1 MGGDIIMMTKKSEM
15 AEWILDFFRRA
26 NVNAG
31 EIILFRNVQNKLY
44 ELNPKERNLFV
55 PVTNELIE
63 NGYFTYEEGSVQCLR
78 LTEKGRDY
86 IYNPDAVLDCCQDVW
101 KPTRAQSQYI
111 ATWHDNFV
119 NYVNRMLTAIA
130 TLEMQ
135 QQATDADKQGFDALK
150 LLLNGKDVQEVE
162 SDLANGVVSQA
173 TLDKIEKLNK
183 DLVDIAID
191 HIDTHPLWKQFMKQL
206 FSMKVESDKTA
217 EMMRL
222 RALQIP
228 VKQ

>member
-1 MGGDIIMMTKKSEM
+1 MMTKKSEM

-44 ELNPKERNLFV
+44 ELNPKERDLFV

-63 NGYFTYEEGSVQCLR
+63 NGYFTYEEGSMQFLR

-101 KPTRAQSQYI
+101 KPNRAQSQYI
-111 ATWHDNFV
+111 ANWHDSFV
-119 NYVNRMLTAIA
+119 NYVNQILAAIVA
-130 TLEMQ
+130 LEMQ
-135 QQATDADKQGFDALK
+135 PQTTDVDKQGFDALK
-150 LLLNGKDVQEVE
+150 LLLSSKDVQDVE
-162 SDLANGVVSQA
+162 SDLANGVVSQV

-183 DLVDIAID
+183 DLGDIAID
-191 HIDTHPLWKQFMKQL
+191 HVGANPLWKQFLKQL
-206 FSMKVESDKTA
+206 YGMKVESDKTA

-222 RALQIP
+222 RALRIP
-228 VKQ
+228 VL

>member
-1 MGGDIIMMTKKSEM
+1 MMTKKSEM

-44 ELNPKERNLFV
+44 ELNPKERDLFV

-78 LTEKGRDY
+78 LTEKGSDY
-86 IYNPDAVLDCCQDVW
+86 IYNPDAVLDCCQEVW

-111 ATWHDNFV
+111 ANWHDNFV
-119 NYVNRMLTAIA
+119 NYVNQLLGAVA
-130 TLEMQ
+130 ALEMQ
-135 QQATDADKQGFDALK
+135 LQVTDVDKQGIDALR
-150 LLLNGKDVQEVE
+150 LLLNGKDVQDVE
-162 SDLANGVVSQA
+162 SDLARGVVSQA
-173 TLDKIEKLNK
+173 ILDKIEKLNK
-183 DLVDIAID
+183 NMGDIVID
-191 HIDTHPLWKQFMKQL
+191 HINANPLWKQFLKQL
-206 FSMKVESDKTA
+206 YAMKVESDKAA

-222 RALQIP
+222 KALQIP
-228 VKQ
+228 VL

>member
-1 MGGDIIMMTKKSEM
+1 MMTKKSEM

-44 ELNPKERNLFV
+44 ELNPKERDLFV

-63 NGYFTYEEGSVQCLR
+63 NGYFTYEEGSIQCLR
-78 LTEKGRDY
+78 LTEKGSDY

-101 KPTRAQSQYI
+101 KPTRTQSQYI
-111 ATWHDNFV
+111 ANWHNNFV
-119 NYVNRMLTAIA
+119 NYVNQMLAA
-130 TLEMQ
+130 VAALEIQ
-135 QQATDADKQGFDALK
+135 PQATNADKQGFDALK

-162 SDLANGVVSQA
+162 SDLAIGVVSQA

-183 DLVDIAID
+183 DLGDIAID
-191 HIDTHPLWKQFMKQL
+191 HIDTHPLWKQFLKQL
-206 FSMKVESDKTA
+206 YDMKVESDKTA

-222 RALQIP
+222 KALQIP
-228 VKQ
+228 VL

>member
-1 MGGDIIMMTKKSEM
+1 MMTKKSEM

-44 ELNPKERNLFV
+44 ELNPKERDLFV

-63 NGYFTYEEGSVQCLR
+63 NGYFTYEEGSIQCLR

-86 IYNPDAVLDCCQDVW
+86 IYNPDAVLDCCQEVW
-101 KPTRAQSQYI
+101 KPTRTQSQYI
-111 ATWHDNFV
+111 ANWHDNFV
-119 NYVNRMLTAIA
+119 NYVNQMLATIA
-130 TLEMQ
+130 ALEMQ
-135 QQATDADKQGFDALK
+135 PQATDADKQGFDALK
-150 LLLNGKDVQEVE
+150 LLLSSKDVQDVKN
-162 SDLANGVVSQA
+162 DLANGVVSQA

-183 DLVDIAID
+183 DLGNTAID
-191 HIDTHPLWKQFMKQL
+191 HIDANPIWKHFLKQL
-206 FSMKVESDKTA
+206 YDMKVESDKTA

-222 RALQIP
+222 KALQIP
-228 VKQ
+228 VL

>member
-1 MGGDIIMMTKKSEM
+1 MMIKKSEM

-26 NVNAG
+26 NVKAG

-44 ELNPKERNLFV
+44 ELNPKERDLFV

-63 NGYFTYEEGSVQCLR
+63 NGYFTYEEGSIQCLR
-78 LTEKGRDY
+78 LTEKGSDY
-86 IYNPDAVLDCCQDVW
+86 IYNPDAVLDCCQEVW
-101 KPTRAQSQYI
+101 KPTRTQSQYI
-111 ATWHDNFV
+111 ANWHDNFV
-119 NYVNRMLTAIA
+119 NYVNQMLAVVA
-130 TLEMQ
+130 ALEMQ
-135 QQATDADKQGFDALK
+135 PQATNADKQGFDALK

-183 DLVDIAID
+183 NLGDIAID
-191 HIDTHPLWKQFMKQL
+191 HIDANPLWKQFLRQL
-206 FSMKVESDKTA
+206 YGMKVESDKTA

-222 RALQIP
+222 KALQIP
-228 VKQ
+228 VL